1 MILCLCKAVTDREVD
16 DAIRRGANT
25 TDAVGQM
32 CGAGTD
38 CGSCVDAIDD
48 RIACQSACAE
58 RQHSRVERPAAATAA
73 TL

>member
-25 TDAVGQM
+25 VDAVGEL

-38 CGSCVDAIDD
+38 CGGCVCSIEDRLACHSAKANAQHDRDA
-48 RIACQSACAE
+48 RP
-58 RQHSRVERPAAATAA
+58 PAAASPVR
-73 TL
+73 